1 MLRIDLLLHTRDTA
15 VILPTPRTLEPLKQI
30 GQVPLLTTAIALL
43 ILPKGPRSIHVDLDD
58 ARPQHIVAVRITTV
72 IDTCMA
78 DYDIAKVTPSI
89 PEIVSCDWSGRGSV
103 SIVVGSL
110 GKVTK

>member
-15 VILPTPRTLEPLKQI
+15 MILPTPRTLEPLKQI
-30 GQVPLLTTAIALL
+30 GQVLLTTAIALL
-43 ILPKGPRSIHVDLDD
+43 ILPKGPRSIHVDFDD

-78 DYDIAKVTPSI
+78 DYDIADVTPSV

-103 SIVVGSL
+103 SIVVGNL
-110 GKVTK
+110 GKVSK